1 MRTLGILEYNDELS
15 NIVDNKQEIQ
25 EDSEYEV
32 EIRANMIVVID
43 IINQKLDNKISKI
56 TINDYIY
63 SQAKNKNIQ
72 LKPYHL
78 TRTTNY

>member
-1 MRTLGILEYNDELS
+1 MRALGILEYDDELS

-25 EDSEYEV
+25 ENSEYEV

-43 IINQKLDNKISKI
+43 IINQKLNNKISKI

-63 SQAKNKNIQ
+63 AQAKNKSIQ